1 MVVASR
7 WKLPYAT
14 PRFMPVLVALLLS
27 GCASRQPPF
36 SSPPV
41 PAVQQSSSP
50 SLNLAWARNDG
61 QLISASAELTAQAR
75 TDISECRAAIPPVRT
90 SQGVAGE
97 ECMNARDYYVREV
110 P

>member
-14 PRFMPVLVALLLS
+14 PRFVPVLVALLLS

-41 PAVQQSSSP
+41 PAVQQSS